1 MKIVNIF
8 VMLGMLNICNIA
20 NADPMDPSTPLG
32 QSNWRAVGAWPSVK
46 TEKTKPETSAQKELP
61 PQTETSVQEELPP
74 QTENVNL
81 VDTSSRRE
89 VKICTLTNTQSIVM
103 FLIILGAA
111 IFAVGIAQGVIW
123 YCRKH
128 NITIE

>member
-8 VMLGMLNICNIA
+8 VMLGMLNICYIA

-46 TEKTKPETSAQKELP
+46 TEKTKPETSVQGEL
-61 PQTETSVQEELPP
+61 SP
-74 QTENVNL
+74 QTENVSL
-81 VDTSSRRE
+81 VNDSSPNE
-89 VKICTLTNTQSIVM
+89 LKNCTLTNIQSIVM
-103 FLIILGAA
+103 FLIILGTA
-111 IFAVGIAQGVIW
+111 IFAVGIAQCAIW